1 MSCIYTILS
10 IEGNIGSGKSTL
22 LENLRKHYENNDAV
36 VFLKE
41 PVDEWEKITDEN
53 GETILK
59 KFQEEDPEFVELHG
73 AEKIKY
79 YSGSAV
85 VGCVDDVKIFNHL
98 KNIPA
103 ELVLESVEFYD

>member
-22 LENLRKHYENNDAV
+22 LENLRKYYENNDAV

-59 KFQEEDPEFVELHG
+59 KFYGDQEDYDKCIELTKLK
-73 AEKIKY
+73 EK
-79 YSGSAV
+79 
-85 VGCVDDVKIFNHL
+85 L
-98 KNIPA
+98 
-103 ELVLESVEFYD
+103 